1 MSGSFPFHHVTC
13 ESSGVGAQIP
23 FNAVCEA
30 GAYVANWSGHLIRMP
45 EGAAKPGRTPLV
57 NMLGSRPLILTKI
70 SDDPFVPISDAR
82 TVAANLGAPVD
93 F

>member
-1 MSGSFPFHHVTC
+1 MPNPFIPYQVAC

-30 GAYVANWSGHLIRMP
+30 GAYVTNWSGHLIRMP
-45 EGAAKPGRTPLV
+45 EGAAKPGRTPLL
-57 NMLGSRPLILTKI
+57 NMLASRPLIVTKI
-70 SDDPFVPISDAR
+70 SDDPFVPITEAR

>member
-1 MSGSFPFHHVTC
+1 MTGPFISHQVTC
-13 ESSGVGAQIP
+13 ETSGVGAQIP

-30 GAYVANWSGHLIRMP
+30 GAYVTNWSGHLIRMP
-45 EGAAKPGRTPLV
+45 EGAAKPGRTPLL
-57 NMLGSRPLILTKI
+57 NMLGSRPLIVTKI

-82 TVAANLGAPVD
+82 TAAANLGALVD